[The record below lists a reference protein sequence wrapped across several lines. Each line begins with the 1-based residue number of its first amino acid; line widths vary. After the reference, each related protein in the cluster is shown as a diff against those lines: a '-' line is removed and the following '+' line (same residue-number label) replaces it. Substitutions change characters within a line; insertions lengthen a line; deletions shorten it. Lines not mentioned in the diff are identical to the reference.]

1 MIVHSLQSLAPP
13 TRPASAPRPSRAIAR
28 ETIRGLWLLAILTT
42 ALSLASAASIGA
54 QGHEAPPAPS
64 AHAQPP
70 AAEHGATEETHEEG
84 GGLLHTIAKLTNFL
98 ILVGV
103 LVYYLKSPIAAYLV
117 GRSTH
122 IRQDLIAAADTRAA
136 ATKQLDDIKRKL
148 QTLPGELAALKAQG
162 EADVK
167 AERVRLAQVAS
178 IERERLLGQTRREID
193 TRFRV
198 ARRELIELT
207 AQLAVTVARDR
218 ISRSITPED
227 QMRLVDRYTSQVG
240 QAL

>member
-1 MIVHSLQSLAPP
+1 M
-13 TRPASAPRPSRAIAR
+13 
-28 ETIRGLWLLAILTT
+28 
-42 ALSLASAASIGA
+42 
-54 QGHEAPPAPS
+54 
-64 AHAQPP
+64 
-70 AAEHGATEETHEEG
+70 
-84 GGLLHTIAKLTNFL
+84 
-98 ILVGV
+98 
-103 LVYYLKSPIAAYLV
+103 
-117 GRSTH
+117 
-122 IRQDLIAAADTRAA
+122 RAA

-178 IERERLLGQTRREID
+178 IERERLLEQTRREID

-218 ISRSITPED
+218 ITRSITPDD

-240 QAL
+240 QAQ